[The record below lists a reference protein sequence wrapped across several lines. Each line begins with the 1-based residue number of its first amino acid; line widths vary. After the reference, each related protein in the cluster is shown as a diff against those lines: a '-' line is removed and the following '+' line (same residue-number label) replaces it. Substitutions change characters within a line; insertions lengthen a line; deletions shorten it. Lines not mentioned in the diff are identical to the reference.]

1 MVGTLSAYTAE
12 PRVWRTP
19 ATMFRSLIGM
29 GIPVSG
35 GSSAG
40 SLAWV
45 TACSASAAWL
55 VASSAVTVKNAPT
68 SAFSRSVRSR

>member
-1 MVGTLSAYTAE
+1 
-12 PRVWRTP
+12 
-19 ATMFRSLIGM
+19 MFRSLIGM

-40 SLAWV
+40 SGAWA
-45 TACSASAAWL
+45 TAFSASAAWL